1 MVTGIEMRAPVS
13 QNFKVKKC
21 KLAVSL
27 PEKLTNLIF
36 EGKKLKIAENLYFH
50 TKLMIPKSFL
60 GFFIFR
66 AIFVVFHFPLDL
78 L

>member
-50 TKLMIPKSFL
+50 TKLMIPK
-60 GFFIFR
+60 
-66 AIFVVFHFPLDL
+66 
-78 L
+78 